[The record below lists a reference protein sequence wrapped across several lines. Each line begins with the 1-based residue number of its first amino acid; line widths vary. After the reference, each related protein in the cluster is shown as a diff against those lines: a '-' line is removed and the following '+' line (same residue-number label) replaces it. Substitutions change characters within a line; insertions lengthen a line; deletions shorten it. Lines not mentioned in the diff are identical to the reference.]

1 MLTLIDVDA
10 ELDAVLPWCSVRL
23 YGSVSSCNQA
33 KRASAL
39 TFGIACMLDMHR
51 LAMDRARGAAVI
63 VATHHPRTGA

>member
-10 ELDAVLPWCSVRL
+10 ASWMLFCHDAQSGCTVR
-23 YGSVSSCNQA
+23 YEA
-33 KRASAL
+33 KRACAL
-39 TFGIACMLDMHR
+39 MFGIACMLDMHR